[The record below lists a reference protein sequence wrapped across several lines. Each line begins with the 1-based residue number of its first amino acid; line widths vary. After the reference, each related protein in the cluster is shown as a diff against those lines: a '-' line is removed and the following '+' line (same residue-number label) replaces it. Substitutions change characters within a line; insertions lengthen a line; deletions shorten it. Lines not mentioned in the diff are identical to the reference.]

1 MKFKIIFSIVMVTA
15 FISVYTIVNAVAGG
29 IAENQAGLN
38 RLNKSFLSLS
48 EEFQDVKE
56 KINLMGRTEESYHN
70 SLVDVS
76 NRLASMEET
85 TYAINSIL
93 QDLDSQLN
101 PKLPSVNEGLGV
113 LTGTHNLIE
122 NQETD

>member
-56 KINLMGRTEESYHN
+56 RINLMGRTEESYHN